1 MTDHHAAHDRYPPLG
16 DYALVGDC
24 RSAALVSRDGAVDWC
39 CMPRM
44 DAGSLFARMLDWD
57 RGGSLE
63 LGLASGRP
71 PSGRRY
77 LDGTMV
83 LETDL
88 TDDAGAGVLLDCMT
102 AGDGA
107 PAAHSQLLRV
117 VECRRGSLELA
128 VRIAPRFDY
137 GGVRPWVRLHEPN
150 LHSAVGGDDGL
161 VIFCDREL
169 ELEGRHDLIARV
181 RIRAGERLRLSLE
194 YVRPEELER
203 EPPRGFDADELDRR
217 LEATIDW
224 WRCWHAEASGLP
236 GPESTGALRSAL
248 VLKALQYEP
257 TGAIVAAPTTSLPE
271 APGGARNWDY
281 RFSWV
286 RDSSFAVRSL
296 AELGR
301 ECEADAFR
309 RFVQRSSAGN
319 AEDLQV
325 VYGIGGE
332 RRLVESELDLEGWRG
347 ARPVR
352 VGNAAS
358 GQIQLDALGELL
370 NLAWRWHLR
379 GHSPDDDLW
388 RFIVDLVD
396 AAAARWDE
404 PDAGIWEWRG
414 DPKHFVHSKAMCWS
428 ALDKGLRLAEECMR
442 KAPER
447 RWARARDEVRGAIEE
462 RGFERRRGTFVQ
474 AFGSRELDAAVLLLP
489 TFDFVDWADERMLS
503 TVDVLREG
511 LDDGH
516 GLLLRYSE
524 DDRLGGTEGALLA
537 CTFWLAECLAHQG
550 RLGEAQETF
559 DRALATSNDLGLF
572 GEEYWSD
579 VGEIAGNF
587 PQGLTHLAHIAAAVA
602 LGECRPQTADVSA
615 A

>member
-1 MTDHHAAHDRYPPLG
+1 MMPADTARNAYPPIG

-24 RSAALVSRDGAVDWC
+24 RSAALVSRAGAVDWC

-44 DAGSLFARMLDWD
+44 DAGSLFGRLLDWE
-57 RGGSLE
+57 RGGALE
-63 LGLASGRP
+63 IALASGRSP
-71 PSGRRY
+71 GGRRY
-77 LDGTMV
+77 LDGALV

-88 TDDAGAGVLLDCMT
+88 SDDAGVGVLLDCMT

-107 PAAHSQLLRV
+107 PRAHSQLLRV
-117 VECRRGSLELA
+117 VECRRGSLELD

-137 GGVRPWVRLHEPN
+137 GGVRPWIRLHEPN

-161 VIFCDREL
+161 LIFCDHAL
-169 ELEGRHDLIARV
+169 EQDGRHDLVANV
-181 RIRAGERLRLSLE
+181 RLRAGERLRLSLE
-194 YVRPEELER
+194 FVRPEELEH
-203 EPPRGFDADELDRR
+203 EQPSAYDPAELDRR
-217 LEATIDW
+217 LDATVDW
-224 WRCWHAEASGLP
+224 WRAWSAESGGLP
-236 GPESTGALRSAL
+236 GPESAGALRSAL

-257 TGAIVAAPTTSLPE
+257 TGAIAAAPTTSLPE
-271 APGGARNWDY
+271 APGGSRNWDY
-281 RFSWV
+281 RFSWL
-286 RDSSFAVRSL
+286 RDSSFSVRAL
-296 AELGR
+296 AELGF
-301 ECEADAFR
+301 ESEADAFR

-319 AEDLQV
+319 ADDLQV

-332 RRLVESELDLEGWRG
+332 RRIVESELELEGWRG
-347 ARPVR
+347 ATPVR
-352 VGNAAS
+352 AGNAAS
-358 GQIQLDALGELL
+358 GQLQLDSLGELV

-396 AAAARWDE
+396 TAAARWEE

-414 DPKHFVHSKAMCWS
+414 DPLHFVHSKAMCWS

-447 RWARARDEVRGAIEE
+447 RWRKARDELRAAIESK
-462 RGFERRRGTFVQ
+462 GFERKRGTFVQ

-489 TFDFVDWADERMLS
+489 TFGFVDWDDERMVS
-503 TVDVLREG
+503 TVDVLRDG

-524 DDRLGGTEGALLA
+524 DDGLGGQEGAFLA
-537 CTFWLAECLAHQG
+537 CSFWLAECLAHQG
-550 RLGEAQETF
+550 RIGEAQDVF
-559 DRALATSNDLGLF
+559 DRTVATSNDLGLF
-572 GEEYWSD
+572 GEEYWSAEEE
-579 VGEIAGNF
+579 VAGNF

-602 LGECRPQTADVSA
+602 LSECRPHAAEVSA